1 MIDGNKYIM
10 KDCGIDS
17 LRIRRKWCLAKSE
30 HLKNWNMKVINFVHK
45 YREKESGDD
54 LKLILNLF
62 LKL

>member
-30 HLKNWNMKVINFVHK
+30 YLKKLEH
-45 YREKESGDD
+45 EGDQ
-54 LKLILNLF
+54 F
-62 LKL
+62 CP